1 MTERQRPVVVV
12 GDALL
17 DCDIDGSVS
26 RYCPD
31 GSAPVFDVAAASERP
46 GGAGLAAVLAAQ
58 AGVDVVFVAP
68 VSDDSPGNRLAE
80 LIGEHLSFVRLPS
93 VGRTPTKTRL
103 RTPSQHVV
111 RVDDGGPC
119 TACGELPEQVTRLFE
134 RAGAIL
140 VSDYGQGFLSAAPVR
155 RQLEAAA
162 KRVPLVWDPHPR
174 GGPVGRGATLVTP
187 NDDEA
192 LRLAGA
198 EQTDSRDMRLVH
210 AVADRLVRHWQADGV
225 AVTLGGRGAFLAF
238 GGGAPMLAP
247 AKQVCDED
255 SCGAGDCFA
264 ATVAVTLARGKA
276 PSDAVVAG
284 VAAASEFVGR
294 GGASSLTAVSGGE
307 ARAPAT
313 WPPPATATATVP
325 ALEGSG
331 ER

>member
-1 MTERQRPVVVV
+1 MTGPVVVL

-17 DCDIDGSVS
+17 DCDIDGRVS

-31 GSAPVFDVAAASERP
+31 GSAPVFDVAAVRERP

-58 AGVDVVFVAP
+58 AGADVVFVAP
-68 VSDDSPGNRLAE
+68 VSDDSSGDRLAE
-80 LIGEHLSFVRLPS
+80 LIGAHVDLVRLS
-93 VGRTPTKTRL
+93 SEGRTPTKTRV

-119 TACGELPEQVTRLFE
+119 TARGALPAHITRLLAD
-134 RAGAIL
+134 AGAVL
-140 VSDYGQGFLSAAPVR
+140 VSDYGQGFVSAEPVR
-155 RQLEAAA
+155 RELEAVAG
-162 KRVPLVWDPHPR
+162 RVPVVWDPHPR
-174 GGPVGRGATLVTP
+174 GGPVGLGATLVTP
-187 NDDEA
+187 NEEEA

-198 EQTDSRDMRLVH
+198 KQTDSRDMRLVH
-210 AVADRLVRHWQADGV
+210 AVADRLVRHWQAGGV
-225 AVTLGGRGAFLAF
+225 AVTLGGRGAFLSF
-238 GGGAPMLAP
+238 GSGAPMLAP
-247 AKQVCDED
+247 AKQVHERD

-264 ATVAVTLARGKA
+264 ANVAVTLARGKA

-294 GGASSLTAVSGGE
+294 GGASGLTAVTDGA

-313 WPPPATATATVP
+313 WPPPASEAPREP

>member
-1 MTERQRPVVVV
+1 MTGPVVVL

-31 GSAPVFDVAAASERP
+31 GSAPVFDVAAVRERP

-58 AGVDVVFVAP
+58 AGADVHFVAP
-68 VSDDSPGNRLAE
+68 VSDDASGNRLAE
-80 LIGEHLSFVRLPS
+80 LIGAHLTLVRLPS
-93 VGRTPTKTRL
+93 AGRTPTKTRI

-111 RVDDGGPC
+111 RLDDGGPC
-119 TACGELPEQVTRLFE
+119 PTQDELPAHVRRLL
-134 RAGAIL
+134 ADAAAIL
-140 VSDYGQGFLSAAPVR
+140 VSDYGQGFVSAEPVR
-155 RQLEAAA
+155 RELEAAA
-162 KRVPLVWDPHPR
+162 ARVPLIWDPHPR

-187 NDDEA
+187 NDEEA

-198 EQTDSRDMRLVH
+198 EQTDNLDMRLVH

-238 GGGAPMLAP
+238 GAGAPMLAP
-247 AKQVCDED
+247 AKQVHEED

-264 ATVAVTLARGKA
+264 ANVAVTLARGKA

-284 VAAASEFVGR
+284 VSAASEFVAR
-294 GGASSLTAVSGGE
+294 GGASSLTAVTGGE

-313 WPPPATATATVP
+313 WPPPATEAAREP